1 LTAADGKFN
10 YLHILHYHLNHKA
23 NKHLIPSI
31 LAKVSD
37 LKPYPAGQRLLKLL
51 CIDLN
56 DTSLYKGW
64 KKLAHGAYGTIYDCF
79 TELDYPSSVAVKVTA
94 FKDSIYDRCVLH
106 DIFSEI
112 TCLEYFRL
120 QPNITTLYDYGIHK
134 GQYYIVMKKYKGSLK
149 KWREGLAP
157 GLQPEFL
164 PLLLKIF
171 MRILVAVKCLHQN
184 NITHY
189 DLKCDNVLVDFD
201 SVSPADNQLVLALA
215 DFGECK

>member
-1 LTAADGKFN
+1 M
-10 YLHILHYHLNHKA
+10 HYHLNHKS

-31 LAKVSD
+31 LAKISD

-64 KKLAHGAYGTIYDCF
+64 KKLANGAYGTIYDCF
-79 TELDYPSSVAVKVTA
+79 TDIDYPADVAVKVTS
-94 FKDSIYDRCVLH
+94 FKESIYDRCVLH

-120 QPNITTLYDYGIHK
+120 QPNITTLYDYGIHR
-134 GQYYIVMKKYKGSLK
+134 GQYYIVMKKYRGSLK
-149 KWREGLAP
+149 KWREGLGP
-157 GLQPEFL
+157 TLQQEHL
-164 PLLLKIF
+164 PIFLKIF
-171 MRILVAVKCLHQN
+171 ARILMAVKCLHQN

-189 DLKCDNVLVDFD
+189 DLKCDNVLVDFEMTAMPND
-201 SVSPADNQLVLALA
+201 GQLSIALA